1 MIVDGPSLR
10 APGISNTSVCL
21 RPRRVPGPGKP
32 GACLAYGGL
41 DSIDFGIDLL
51 LHGASIASPSSSRRI
66 FAHLTSA
73 PPCARGYMC
82 GFLDIGNLYSGF
94 VDHGYLKH
102 DSSTTATRVSF
113 WLPRHSAQ
121 RAVIRMSYLPHPHR
135 HDASTAGGCQSVGFF
150 SSLTVCEVPCPPSHV
165 LSYIPTEGLNAIQS
179 TIIRNSTLL
188 TLMTAEDGSLGFAG
202 VKDSNLFLWSWKADS
217 KGIAGWEQLRVIKLN
232 TLLSLPEGAWV
243 SSCGFMEGTD
253 TIFIST
259 SVSIFTLKLKS
270 GQIRNVGPRSGY
282 GPIVPYMNYYT
293 RGFVVA
299 RLLSP

>member
-1 MIVDGPSLR
+1 MEM
-10 APGISNTSVCL
+10 AM
-21 RPRRVPGPGKP
+21 
-32 GACLAYGGL
+32 
-41 DSIDFGIDLL
+41 
-51 LHGASIASPSSSRRI
+51 PSSLQMPRVSMARVYLCHGRGRVSAVAAWTWPVCCRARARRHPPP
-66 FAHLTSA
+66 AAAKA
-73 PPCARGYMC
+73 PPC
-82 GFLDIGNLYSGF
+82 
-94 VDHGYLKH
+94 
-102 DSSTTATRVSF
+102 
-113 WLPRHSAQ
+113 
-121 RAVIRMSYLPHPHR
+121 
-135 HDASTAGGCQSVGFF
+135 
-150 SSLTVCEVPCPPSHV
+150 
-165 LSYIPTEGLNAIQS
+165 
-179 TIIRNSTLL
+179 L
-188 TLMTAEDGSLGFAG
+188 TLRLPLVVAGFAASASERKRG
-202 VKDSNLFLWSWKADS
+202 ESLQDDSNLFLWSWKADS